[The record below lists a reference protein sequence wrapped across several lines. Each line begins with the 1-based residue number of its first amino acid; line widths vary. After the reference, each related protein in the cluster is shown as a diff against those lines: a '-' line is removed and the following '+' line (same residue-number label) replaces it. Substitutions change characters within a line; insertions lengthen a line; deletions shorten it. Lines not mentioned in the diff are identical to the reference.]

1 MVTLLQKL
9 NYIHNNPLQE
19 KWLLA
24 KSAENYL
31 FSSAQFYKL
40 ENRNFDFLVHYLEVM

>member
-1 MVTLLQKL
+1 MV
-9 NYIHNNPLQE
+9 HNNPLQE

-24 KSAENYL
+24 TCAEDYL

-40 ENRNFDFLVHYLEVM
+40 ENRNFDFLAHYSEVM